1 MHAKIMSSASI
12 LPETVMSNADLAP
25 KLGVTKQILDD
36 SCGFASRRYL
46 KKGDTGARWA
56 AAATKDA
63 LLAIGM
69 DSADLQAIFYS
80 TVTPDH
86 QFPGNAAFTQNELG
100 IAGQAI
106 ADIRACDGGFLH
118 TLNAAAAFIEVGHFD
133 FTLLGANDFFSTYIR
148 YDEKGLG
155 ITEFFADGAAVWI
168 LGPSEDDSGI
178 LSLEVGNDPS
188 KVRSFWA
195 ELPATFVKPRL
206 DIEFINSGKWYF
218 SFDADVMKS
227 ETLRL
232 MPEISRK
239 ALAKANVSASDIKL
253 FIPSTIKASWG
264 LDVAGELGI
273 DPAKVADT
281 HGDRGYY
288 GTAMIPTCMDTA
300 LRDGSVE
307 KGDLVLAATVG
318 SGVSFGAMVYRV

>member
-1 MHAKIMSSASI
+1 MRVKILSSASI
-12 LPETVMSNADLAP
+12 IPETVMSNADLAP
-25 KLGVTKQILDD
+25 KLGVTQQVLDV
-36 SCGFASRRYL
+36 SCGFDSRRYL

-56 AAATKDA
+56 ASATKDA
-63 LLAIGM
+63 LSAIGM
-69 DSADLQAIFYS
+69 DSTDIQAIFYS
-80 TVTPDH
+80 TLTPDH

-118 TLNAAAAFIEVGHFD
+118 TLNATAAFIEVGHFD
-133 FTLLGANDFFSTYIR
+133 FTLLGANDIFSTYIR

-155 ITEFFADGAAVWI
+155 ITEFFADGAAVWL
-168 LGPSEDDSGI
+168 LGPSDDDSGI
-178 LSLEVGNDPS
+178 LSLEVGNDPA

-195 ELPATFVKPRL
+195 ELPATIVKPRL
-206 DIEFINSGKWYF
+206 DVEFINSGKWYF
-218 SFDADVMKS
+218 SFDSDEMKS

-264 LDVAGELGI
+264 LAVADELGI
-273 DPAKVADT
+273 NHGKVADT

-288 GTAMIPTCMDTA
+288 GTALIPTCVDMA
-300 LRDGSVE
+300 LRAGSVK
-307 KGDLVLAATVG
+307 KGDLVLAAAVG